1 MLLVGMQHK
10 LLPESARRCRPRTV
24 IKYLLGVAAKMV
36 RHARRLKVWFTKQI
50 VHIDWIDF
58 AASRLEEGLIFR

>member
-1 MLLVGMQHK
+1 MPTADGDQALSKSSGKV
-10 LLPESARRCRPRTV
+10 
-24 IKYLLGVAAKMV
+24 V

-58 AASRLEEGLIFR
+58 AASRLEEGLLFI